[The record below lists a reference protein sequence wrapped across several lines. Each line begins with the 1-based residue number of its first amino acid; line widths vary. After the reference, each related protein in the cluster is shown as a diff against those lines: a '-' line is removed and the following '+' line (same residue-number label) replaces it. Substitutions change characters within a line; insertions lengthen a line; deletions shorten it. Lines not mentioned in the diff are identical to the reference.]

1 MAFTQRGPGQGK
13 VTFAEI
19 NAKEGIMK
27 VNTGER
33 DQSTGKTIYQVVD
46 TIEGQINGFQIRDQ
60 PSNNP
65 QYKDKTVATIY
76 FADNTAVSFS
86 LKSGGDATYFGARLV
101 AKLLG
106 SDLGRPLSITPGLTK
121 AGEKIGDNLVKSDMA
136 WVSVKQDGEPVA
148 PNYGVDGNG
157 APMQGLPAAP
167 FLKLA
172 NGGDSNQRDYSAL
185 NEWVNGA
192 TAYLQETVT
201 QMREAAK
208 QPDQHEAQAG
218 TPEEDFI
225 DPDEIARAAQQR
237 EAA

>member
-13 VTFAEI
+13 VQFAEI
-19 NAKEGIMK
+19 NAKEGTMK

-33 DQSTGKTIYQVVD
+33 EQGTGKAIYQPVD
-46 TIEGQINGFQIRDQ
+46 TIEGQINGFHTREQ

-86 LKSGGDATYFGARLV
+86 LKSGGDATYFGARVL

-106 SDLGRPLSITPGLTK
+106 ADLTRPLSITPGLTK
-121 AGEKIGDNLVKSDMA
+121 AGEKIGERVVQSDMA

-148 PNYGVDGNG
+148 PNYGVDEAQQPFAGLPEAPFFKLENG
-157 APMQGLPAAP
+157 A
-167 FLKLA
+167 
-172 NGGDSNQRDYSAL
+172 NSTQRNYTVL
-185 NEWVNGA
+185 NEWVDGA
-192 TAYLQETVT
+192 VAYLKEAVEHL
-201 QMREAAK
+201 REAAK
-208 QPDQHEAQAG
+208 KADQHETQAAADD
-218 TPEEDFI
+218 ELI
-225 DPDEIARAAQQR
+225 DPDDIARAAHQR

>member
-19 NAKEGIMK
+19 NAKEGTMK

-33 DQSTGKTIYQVVD
+33 DPGTGKAIYQTVD
-46 TIEGQINGFQIRDQ
+46 TIEGQINGFQVRDQ

-65 QYKDKTVATIY
+65 QYKDRTVGTIY
-76 FADNTAVSFS
+76 FTDNTAVSFS
-86 LKSGGDATYFGARLV
+86 LKSGGDATYFGARLL

-106 SDLGRPLSITPGLTK
+106 SDLSRPLSISPGMTK
-121 AGEKIGDNLVKSDMA
+121 AGEKIGEKAITSDMV

-148 PNYGVDGNG
+148 PNFGVDEKG
-157 APMQGLPAAP
+157 AALTSLPAAP

-172 NGGDSNQRDYSAL
+172 NGADSNQRDYTAL
-185 NEWVNGA
+185 TAWVEGA
-192 TAYLQETVT
+192 AAYLKSTAD

-208 QPDQHEAQAG
+208 QPDHHEDHHVG
-218 TPEEDFI
+218 SDEEVI
-225 DPDEIARAAQQR
+225 DPDDIARAAHQR

>member
-1 MAFTQRGPGQGK
+1 MAFSQRGPGQGK

-19 NAKEGIMK
+19 NAKEGTMK

-33 DQSTGKTIYQVVD
+33 DQATGKMIYQPVD
-46 TIEGQINGFQIRDQ
+46 TIEGQINGFQIREQ

-86 LKSGGDATYFGARLV
+86 LKSGGDATYFGARLI

-106 SDLGRPLSITPGLTK
+106 SDLSRPLSITPGLTK
-121 AGEKIGDNLVKSDMA
+121 AGEKIGEQVVKSDMA

-148 PNYGVDGNG
+148 PNYGVDAEGN
-157 APMQGLPAAP
+157 PLQGLPAAP
-167 FLKLA
+167 FHKLA
-172 NGGDSNQRDYSAL
+172 NGQDSNQRDYSAL
-185 NEWVNGA
+185 NEWVEGA
-192 TAYLQETVT
+192 TGYLKETVDK
-201 QMREAAK
+201 MREAAK
-208 QPDQHEAQAG
+208 KPDQHEQQGA
-218 TPEEDFI
+218 TDDDFI
-225 DPDEIARAAQQR
+225 DPDDIARAAQQR